1 MIKKKRDRND
11 QKNVLVFFGGG
22 GERGRG
28 CLECFSPS
36 GKQQNAGKK
45 GKKKPVRKSR
55 GKGKKKK
62 RGFNQKR
69 PVCTQNALRRF
80 RQGFEEKTPRFGEC
94 REVRV
99 DFISFFGEVGFWGEG
114 AVLGCFPP
122 FPQPQVGGVSSI
134 QKKLFCPKVK
144 LEEQECGSGSFP

>member
-11 QKNVLVFFGGG
+11 QKNVLVFLGGVGKGGG
-22 GERGRG
+22 GVSSVFPPQG
-28 CLECFSPS
+28 SS
-36 GKQQNAGKK
+36 KTQGKK
-45 GKKKPVRKSR
+45 AKKKTGEKKPR
-55 GKGKKKK
+55 KGKKKK